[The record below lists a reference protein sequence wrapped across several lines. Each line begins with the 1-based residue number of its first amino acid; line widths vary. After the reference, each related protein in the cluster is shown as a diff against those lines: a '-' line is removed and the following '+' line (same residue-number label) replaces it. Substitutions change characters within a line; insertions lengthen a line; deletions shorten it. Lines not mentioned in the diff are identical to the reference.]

1 MGGKEGVGEEWL
13 GFMGLGVLCT
23 LCLYDMFCVKFP
35 MLSLLGLVAL
45 LGLSAALKSGLT
57 LLTF

>member
-13 GFMGLGVLCT
+13 GFMGLGEVCT
-23 LCLYDMFCVKFP
+23 ICLYDMFCVKLP
-35 MLSLLGLVAL
+35 MLSLLGRVTL

-57 LLTF
+57 LLTL